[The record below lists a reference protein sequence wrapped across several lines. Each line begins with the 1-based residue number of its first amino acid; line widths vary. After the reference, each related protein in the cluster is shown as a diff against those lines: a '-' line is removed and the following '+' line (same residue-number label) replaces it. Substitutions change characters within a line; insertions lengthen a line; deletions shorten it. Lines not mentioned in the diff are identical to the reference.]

1 MGVVT
6 RILALG
12 FPALPV
18 LGAAVG
24 AKDLCIQGSFDESYV
39 FKKVPKLK
47 LGRAVPLA
55 GVQLFGGEQIPVMG
69 MAVQTTEMNIEM
81 MVWVGGMR
89 YAAGTGTNSL
99 YTMQLDLAFTG
110 DGQVDGDANF
120 VADAAVPHWTAVDCS
135 TL

>member
-1 MGVVT
+1 MGLVT
-6 RILALG
+6 RILGLG
-12 FPALPV
+12 FPALLALAGP
-18 LGAAVG
+18 AA
-24 AKDLCIQGSFDESYV
+24 AKDLCIQGSFSESYV

-47 LGRAVPLA
+47 LGRAVPLV

-69 MAVQTTEMNIEM
+69 MAAQTTETNIEM

-89 YAAGTGTNSL
+89 YAGGTGTNSL

-110 DGQVDGDANF
+110 DGQVDGDADF

>member
-1 MGVVT
+1 MGLVT
-6 RILALG
+6 RILGLG
-12 FPALPV
+12 FPV
-18 LGAAVG
+18 LLGLAAPAA
-24 AKDLCIQGSFDESYV
+24 AKDLCIQGSFAESYV

-47 LGRAVPLA
+47 LGRAVPLV

-69 MAVQTTEMNIEM
+69 MAAQTTATNIEM

-89 YAAGTGTNSL
+89 YAGGTGTNSL

-120 VADAAVPHWTAVDCS
+120 VADAAVPHWTGVDCS